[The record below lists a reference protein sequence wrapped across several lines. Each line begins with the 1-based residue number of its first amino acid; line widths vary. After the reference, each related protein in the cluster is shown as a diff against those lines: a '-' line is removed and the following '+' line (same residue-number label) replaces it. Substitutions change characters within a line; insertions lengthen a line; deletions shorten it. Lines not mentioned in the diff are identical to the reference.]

1 MEFLVTLSVN
11 KHVTWKWVSKV
22 KNHIFYGLYSTSHI
36 YCNITAHPVDFFP
49 LSYIHT
55 TQLGG
60 KSEFFLSQKMLDK
73 GLKVK
78 MEKNS
83 IGLEFSQNL
92 NRKTIWVNK
101 NKVNSEF
108 INKNTN

>member
-1 MEFLVTLSVN
+1 MEFLVTLPVN
-11 KHVTWKWVSKV
+11 KHALLGSELAQLK
-22 KNHIFYGLYSTSHI
+22 IIYFMDSTSHLPNI

-49 LSYIHT
+49 LYTHNSI
-55 TQLGG
+55 GG
-60 KSEFFLSQKMLDK
+60 KSELFLSQKMLDK

-92 NRKTIWVNK
+92 NAKT
-101 NKVNSEF
+101 S
-108 INKNTN
+108 

>member
-1 MEFLVTLSVN
+1 MDSTPPATYLTFTATSLLIQL
-11 KHVTWKWVSKV
+11 
-22 KNHIFYGLYSTSHI
+22 IFSH
-36 YCNITAHPVDFFP
+36 
-49 LSYIHT
+49 YIHT

-92 NRKTIWVNK
+92 NAKT
-101 NKVNSEF
+101 S
-108 INKNTN
+108 

>member
-1 MEFLVTLSVN
+1 MDLNLAQL
-11 KHVTWKWVSKV
+11 KI
-22 KNHIFYGLYSTSHI
+22 KNLMDSTPPATYPTFTATSLLIQLIFSH
-36 YCNITAHPVDFFP
+36 
-49 LSYIHT
+49 YIHT

-60 KSEFFLSQKMLDK
+60 KSELFLSQKMLDK

-92 NRKTIWVNK
+92 NAKT
-101 NKVNSEF
+101 S
-108 INKNTN
+108 

>member
-1 MEFLVTLSVN
+1 MLLGIELA
-11 KHVTWKWVSKV
+11 V
-22 KNHIFYGLYSTSHI
+22 KNHIFYGLYSTPATYLTFTATSLLIQLIFSH
-36 YCNITAHPVDFFP
+36 
-49 LSYIHT
+49 YIHT

-83 IGLEFSQNL
+83 IGLESSQNL
-92 NRKTIWVNK
+92 NAKT
-101 NKVNSEF
+101 F
-108 INKNTN
+108 